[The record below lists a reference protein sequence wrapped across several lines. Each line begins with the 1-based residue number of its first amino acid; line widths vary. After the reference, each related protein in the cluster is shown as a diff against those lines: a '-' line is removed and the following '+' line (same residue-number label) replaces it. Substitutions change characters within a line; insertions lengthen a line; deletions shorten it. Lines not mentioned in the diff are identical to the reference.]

1 MGSTMRWTKTIVAA
15 ATFASLLSCA
25 AQAQEW
31 QMLPGITS
39 AKLAAAGWQQSSAAG
54 LSWPDGLQAVVSY
67 WWMVV
72 PNKTRVTMRCVD
84 YFNADMKGTE
94 GGCYQA
100 GE

>member
-1 MGSTMRWTKTIVAA
+1 MRSKKAIIVAA
-15 ATFASLLSCA
+15 ALASLPGA

-39 AKLAAAGWQQSSAAG
+39 AKLAEAGWQQSAAAG
-54 LSWPDGLQAVVSY
+54 LSWPDGRQAVVSF

-72 PNKTRVTMRCVD
+72 PNKTQVTMRCVD
-84 YFNADMKGTE
+84 YFNAEMQGT
-94 GGCYQA
+94 GGACYQV